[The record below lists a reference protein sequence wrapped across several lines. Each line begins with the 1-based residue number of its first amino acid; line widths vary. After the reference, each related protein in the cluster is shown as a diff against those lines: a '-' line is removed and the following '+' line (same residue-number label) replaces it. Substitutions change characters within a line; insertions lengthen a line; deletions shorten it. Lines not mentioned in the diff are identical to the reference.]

1 MQVEKQEFLEPNPP
15 NYWYSKI
22 YPKIDWYW
30 YYVNTD
36 WIEQR
41 ITDML
46 DIEYVTNSI
55 TTTANLMLDYTNHKI
70 VCDATSNN
78 ITITLPTAIWIEWKE
93 FVITRIDSS
102 AFIVTIQPQ
111 PTQTIFWSISE
122 VLFQYETLVF
132 ASDNINYV

>member
-1 MQVEKQEFLEPNPP
+1 MQVEKQEFSEPNPP

-41 ITDML
+41 ITNML

>member
-1 MQVEKQEFLEPNPP
+1 MQVEKQEFSEPNPP

-22 YPKIDWYW
+22 YPKTDGYW

-41 ITDML
+41 ITNML

-78 ITITLPTAIWIEWKE
+78 IIITLPTAVWIEWKE
-93 FVITRIDSS
+93 YVITRIDNSVHT
-102 AFIVTIQPQ
+102 VTIQPQ
-111 PTQTIFWSISE
+111 WWETIFWSANE

-132 ASDNINYV
+132 ASNNINYL